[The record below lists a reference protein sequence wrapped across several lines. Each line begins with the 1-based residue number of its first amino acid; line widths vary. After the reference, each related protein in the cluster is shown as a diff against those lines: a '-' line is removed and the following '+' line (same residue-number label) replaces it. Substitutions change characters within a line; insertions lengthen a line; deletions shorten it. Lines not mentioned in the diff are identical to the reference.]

1 MSPGFRRDPYNVM
14 QPRQCEGVSV
24 RNPLPLATH
33 FVRQPFLAQTG
44 PVKPFLLLATRAED
58 AAADD
63 EYQAYL
69 RYCGLKPEELVR
81 IRLESAP
88 LPSLELSDYSGV
100 IVGGSPYTSSDP
112 VEEKSAAQI
121 RVETELS
128 SLLDRIVAEDF
139 PFLGACYGVGTLGVH
154 QGAVIDRRFGEAVGA
169 TRITLTAD
177 GERDPMLRGVPRTFD
192 AFVGHKEACS
202 KLPEHAVLLA
212 SSEACPVHMFRI
224 KNNLYATQFHP
235 ELDAD
240 GLITRINIYKNAGYF
255 PPHAADELI
264 ETARQSSV
272 TEPMRVLRNFTERY
286 AR

>member
-1 MSPGFRRDPYNVM
+1 M
-14 QPRQCEGVSV
+14 
-24 RNPLPLATH
+24 
-33 FVRQPFLAQTG
+33 
-44 PVKPFLLLATRAED
+44 KPFLLLATRAED

-69 RYCGLKPEELVR
+69 RYCGLRPDELLRV
-81 IRLESAP
+81 RLESAP
-88 LPSLELSDYSGV
+88 LPALELDHYSGV
-100 IVGGSPYTSSDP
+100 IVGGSPFTSSDP
-112 VEEKSAAQI
+112 VEEKTTTQL

-128 SLLDRIVAEDF
+128 TLLDRIVAEDF

-154 QGAVIDRRFGEAVGA
+154 QGATIDRRFGEPVGP
-169 TRITLTAD
+169 TKIMLTVE
-177 GERDPMLRGVPRTFD
+177 GSKDPLLHGLPTTFE
-192 AFVGHKEACS
+192 AFVGHKEACA
-202 KLPEHAVLLA
+202 KLPGHAVLLA
-212 SSEACPVHMFRI
+212 SSAACPVHMFRI

-255 PPHAADELI
+255 PPDAADELI
-264 ETARQSSV
+264 GTARQSSV